1 VIDLA
6 PGRVELRRWSR
17 GIKPRVLEHSGYE
30 VEHAAA
36 TAAAT
41 PTATTPAAAANWQ
54 SALDLLD
61 RALTEAR
68 WRQAEAHIRLS
79 SHCLRL
85 HLLPFSAALATDDER
100 LAFARMELEAVHGER
115 VQHWTLILD
124 DAPVGAA
131 TPVCAVDSALL
142 EALRTA
148 CTRAALTVGSIRPV
162 FAVALEEHKA
172 RRRSRPRAARAP
184 RYGFAFAEAGRVT
197 LALYEGNICRWL
209 THPRV
214 GSTLAE
220 TLGAELQQA
229 QVLGSVSGAGRL
241 QIAFAEQR
249 EGLPPRLSGWDI
261 AVAEAGP
268 SDEAGNRAFPLGT
281 LKVARHTS
289 PRRPAPSGLA
299 PLGGGAAGPSRGRLS

>member
-1 VIDLA
+1 MSPWWRERVVIDLA
-6 PGRVELRRWSR
+6 PGRVVLRRWSR

-36 TAAAT
+36 TS
-41 PTATTPAAAANWQ
+41 TATTPAAAANWQ

-68 WRQAEAHIRLS
+68 WRKGEAHIRLS

-115 VQHWTLILD
+115 VSDWTLILD
-124 DAPVGAA
+124 DAPAGAA
-131 TPVCAVDSALL
+131 TPVCAVDTAIL
-142 EALRTA
+142 EVLRTA
-148 CTRAALTVGSIRPV
+148 CTRAALTVGSIRPA
-162 FAVALEEHKA
+162 FAVALEEQGRQGRGRA
-172 RRRSRPRAARAP
+172 RAARH
-184 RYGFAFAEAGRVT
+184 GFAFAEGGRVT
-197 LALYEGNICRWL
+197 LALYEGGICRWL
-209 THPRV
+209 ANPRV
-214 GSTLAE
+214 GSSLAE

-249 EGLPPRLSGWDI
+249 AGLPARIGGWDI
-261 AVAEAGP
+261 GVAEAGP
-268 SDEAGNRAFPLGT
+268 AERAGKRA
-281 LKVARHTS
+281 
-289 PRRPAPSGLA
+289 APSGLA
-299 PLGGGAAGPSRGRLS
+299 PVVGGAAGPSGGTSS